1 MRRAKSRE
9 AIAGDGAGAEPGA
22 PPLSAQLSAERE
34 RADALASELAALKT
48 RLQARPARRR
58 RRIALMMAQPGRAA
72 CLLAFRAR
80 LWRLGDAFSGRAQVA
95 ESTANVKCGYLF
107 KYRPWAEGVFKD
119 PWVRRFFR
127 RVLCCAA
134 HTQAESALTGRPRPQ
149 PGGQH
154 AAELQV

>member
-1 MRRAKSRE
+1 MRRTKSRE
-9 AIAGDGAGAEPGA
+9 AIAGDGAEPGA

-48 RLQARPARRR
+48 RLQARPARRCE
-58 RRIALMMAQPGRAA
+58 RISTCMTWPGRGA
-72 CLLAFRAR
+72 CLLAFWAR
-80 LWRLGDAFSGRAQVA
+80 LWRLRDALSRPAQVA

-127 RVLCCAA
+127 RV
-134 HTQAESALTGRPRPQ
+134 R
-149 PGGQH
+149 
-154 AAELQV
+154 